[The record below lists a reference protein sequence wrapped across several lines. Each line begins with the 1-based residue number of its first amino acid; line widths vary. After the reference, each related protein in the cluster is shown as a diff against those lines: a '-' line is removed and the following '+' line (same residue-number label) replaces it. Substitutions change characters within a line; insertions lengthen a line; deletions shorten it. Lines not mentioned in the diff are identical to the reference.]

1 MGNHVRRRRFWL
13 TVHIGQCKIVDGR
26 ISVVKA
32 GHDAVRLRRGNISRL
47 CHAYTVLAGCQPAHG
62 VPRYSRRPRRRA
74 SALRRRQRIH
84 HAFDGRSSLSSSIA
98 LLDRIA
104 SQRSIPFTLAHT
116 RGATEGDSETDR
128 RREKH
133 GRAGGTARATERTQR
148 GRRCQN
154 SVIDDQRRSSR
165 DGQPSSSQSPATE
178 RASADDRAAS
188 AARVTARY
196 NC

>member
-26 ISVVKA
+26 ISVVRA

-62 VPRYSRRPRRRA
+62 VPRYSRRPPRRRA

-104 SQRSIPFTLAHT
+104 IQRSIPFTLAHT
-116 RGATEGDSETDR
+116 HAAR
-128 RREKH
+128 RR
-133 GRAGGTARATERTQR
+133 ATARQTDGGRNTAGQARQHGPRRELREDGVVRT
-148 GRRCQN
+148 
-154 SVIDDQRRSSR
+154 
-165 DGQPSSSQSPATE
+165 P
-178 RASADDRAAS
+178 
-188 AARVTARY
+188 
-196 NC
+196 